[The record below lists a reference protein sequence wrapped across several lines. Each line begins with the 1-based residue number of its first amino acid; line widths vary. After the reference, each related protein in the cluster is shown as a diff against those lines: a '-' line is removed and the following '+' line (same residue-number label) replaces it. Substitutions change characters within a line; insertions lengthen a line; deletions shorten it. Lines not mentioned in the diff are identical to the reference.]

1 MTPPPAS
8 LSDLTIRDV
17 TTRGVIVPMARPLA
31 TRIVVL
37 EKAALLLI
45 DLHTE
50 EGVTG
55 RTYLFGYLERG
66 IAYMAALVRDIVAM
80 TRGDTVAP
88 QDLYAKVRKGLS
100 LMGHEGL
107 STMAAAGFDMACWDA
122 LARAAGV
129 PLVTLLGG
137 KPRSLPAYNSNGLGL
152 IEPAAAADE
161 ARALVAEGDF
171 KAVKMRLGR
180 PTLEQDLAAVRA
192 VRHAVGDDI
201 LVPSDFNQGL
211 TVIEAIRR
219 GQALDDEGLYWIEEP
234 IVYDDLEGCAKIA
247 AEVSTP
253 IQIGENFYGPQG
265 MAKAIAAEAMD
276 YVMPD
281 VERIGGV
288 TGWLRAAALAEA
300 AGIEM
305 STHILPEVSCHLLAV
320 TPTAHWLEY
329 VDWAAPI
336 LTDPLRV
343 VDGHVA
349 VPDMPGSGVDWDED
363 AVKKYEVE
371 V

>member
-137 KPRSLPAYNSNGLGL
+137 TSRDRSRRITATVLALSNRQPPPTKPGPWSPRAISRPSRCAS
-152 IEPAAAADE
+152 AA
-161 ARALVAEGDF
+161 
-171 KAVKMRLGR
+171 R
-180 PTLEQDLAAVRA
+180 PWNRTWRRCA
-192 VRHAVGDDI
+192 
-201 LVPSDFNQGL
+201 PSD
-211 TVIEAIRR
+211 
-219 GQALDDEGLYWIEEP
+219 
-234 IVYDDLEGCAKIA
+234 
-247 AEVSTP
+247 TP
-253 IQIGENFYGPQG
+253 SETISWCPRTSI
-265 MAKAIAAEAMD
+265 KD
-276 YVMPD
+276 
-281 VERIGGV
+281 
-288 TGWLRAAALAEA
+288 
-300 AGIEM
+300 
-305 STHILPEVSCHLLAV
+305 
-320 TPTAHWLEY
+320 
-329 VDWAAPI
+329 
-336 LTDPLRV
+336 
-343 VDGHVA
+343 
-349 VPDMPGSGVDWDED
+349 
-363 AVKKYEVE
+363 
-371 V
+371 